1 MTRIAIWLARHQ
13 LKSKKPAQRLR
24 ALQRMR
30 TALHEAVV
38 ALDDKI
44 TIALLDHTL
53 ADPETEVRQEAAGIL
68 GDLKDV
74 RALPPLIRALSD
86 RSEAVQEIAVK
97 GLKRLDDRA
106 AIAALVPKLSAGT
119 PAVQWQAALA
129 LKSLGWHPKTESEQI
144 HFFVALGEFKQL
156 TNFGPA
162 AVRPLAAALAGGA
175 SSIKCSAAQ
184 VLGEIGDPA
193 ALRPLQLALHD
204 ADSLVRSAAVYA
216 IERAGFRAAAPALV
230 LTLKDS
236 VRNVRLAAALAL
248 GSVGDAQTVEPL
260 IKALDDTDWEI
271 RRAALESLG
280 KLGDTRA
287 FPSVARH
294 LDDQENEVREV
305 AADALV
311 TVGNESIVEKLV
323 FTLVDAHSG
332 VRQAATRAL
341 NCIYPHW
348 EKSERVKKLLPDI
361 QAAMKHHDVN
371 VQSAATSLFQRVA
384 GPTLSQPAVPLTPPR
399 PPPAV
404 LLLRELLR
412 AAEVEFRVV
421 AAEIIGR
428 MNLKD
433 CEPDLKAA
441 LNDAADAVKQA
452 AQSAL
457 NKLAATPAAFG
468 QSKVMFLTPAATVPE
483 SATPVLL
490 CSTTGEVLHQRNCPN
505 LAGWLQT
512 LEFLLPQA
520 EKLGALMTLGETRR
534 LTIWTPTERL
544 VIVTTPEASILLQTA
559 GGERAENSAAP
570 GQGGLAHSE
579 AFKEQM
585 AGWLR
590 RTPST
595 RGVLMRGI
603 RFPDQ
608 TILCDVDSVSL
619 PATAL
624 EEAYHLAA
632 DSFDWLQKR
641 RVGTTHLVWG
651 GERSEL
657 HCALRPDRC
666 LLGVMAS
673 AHINADDLPAVN
685 SQLSEFRS
693 LTAEKTLPPA
703 AA

>member
-1 MTRIAIWLARHQ
+1 MTRITLWLAQHQ

-24 ALQRMR
+24 ALQRLR

-38 ALDDKI
+38 SLDDKI

-53 ADPETEVRQEAAGIL
+53 ADPETEIRQEAAGIL

-86 RSEAVQEIAVK
+86 RSEAVQETAVK
-97 GLKRLDDRA
+97 GLKQLDDRA
-106 AIAALVPKLSAGT
+106 AIAALVPKLSASAST
-119 PAVQWQAALA
+119 VQWQAALA
-129 LKSLGWHPKTESEQI
+129 LKSLGWRPKTESEQI

-156 TNFGPA
+156 VNFGPA
-162 AVRPLAAALAGGA
+162 AVRPLVAVLASSASSKKIAAA
-175 SSIKCSAAQ
+175 KT
-184 VLGEIGDPA
+184 LGEIGDPA
-193 ALRPLQLALHD
+193 AVRSLQMALRD

-216 IERAGFRAAAPALV
+216 IERAGFREAAPSLV

-248 GSVGDAQTVEPL
+248 GSIGDAQTVEPL
-260 IKALDDTDWEI
+260 IKALDDKDWEI
-271 RRAALESLG
+271 RHAALESLG

-294 LDDQENEVREV
+294 LDDKENEVREV

-371 VQSAATSLFQRVA
+371 VQNAATSLFQRVA
-384 GPTLSQPAVPLTPPR
+384 GPSLSQSAVPLTPPR
-399 PPPAV
+399 TPPAV

-433 CEPDLKAA
+433 CEADLKTA

-452 AQSAL
+452 AQAAL
-457 NKLAATPAAFG
+457 NKLAATPAASG
-468 QSKVMFLTPAATVPE
+468 QSKVMFLTPTATAPE

-490 CSTTGEVLHQRNCPN
+490 CSMLGEVLHQRNCPN

-534 LTIWTPTERL
+534 LTIRTPTERL
-544 VIVTTPEASILLQTA
+544 VIVTTPEASIMLQTS
-559 GGERAENSAAP
+559 GGERAEIP
-570 GQGGLAHSE
+570 GATGQSGATHLE
-579 AFKEQM
+579 VLKEQM
-585 AGWLR
+585 TGWMR
-590 RTPST
+590 RTPSA

-619 PATAL
+619 PAVAL

-641 RVGTTHLVWG
+641 RMTTTHLVWG

-666 LLGVMAS
+666 VLGVMAS

-685 SQLSEFRS
+685 QQLAEFRS
-693 LTAEKTLPPA
+693 LAVEETLPPVLA
-703 AA
+703 